1 MIDLSNKKVIL
12 FGSGKVSRRKAQHL
26 SSYGKVQ
33 VIASSF
39 SEAFLQLKSSHFIEL
54 TIVNLEQLSDA
65 DITTFVKDA
74 FLVIPA
80 TNNADF
86 NRKVTSIAQEKD
98 ILVNQVDTV
107 GEVIIPSVINQ
118 GDLSVGIS
126 TQGKSPA
133 LSRYTRLKLEK
144 IITEEYAKMARLQ
157 QEMREY
163 YKLHIEDQQQRK
175 KLLWEILNNEAIWS
189 ALEHSYD
196 KAIALA
202 KNVIP

>member
-1 MIDLSNKKVIL
+1 
-12 FGSGKVSRRKAQHL
+12 
-26 SSYGKVQ
+26 
-33 VIASSF
+33 
-39 SEAFLQLKSSHFIEL
+39 
-54 TIVNLEQLSDA
+54 
-65 DITTFVKDA
+65 
-74 FLVIPA
+74 
-80 TNNADF
+80 
-86 NRKVTSIAQEKD
+86 
-98 ILVNQVDTV
+98 V